1 MLTPSTYIKAK
12 GLPSLQYVSEQSG
25 TSRSTL
31 NGWWHSDRLK
41 FETMVDGCRYKAAEP
56 YRVTLVVD
64 GYIIDLSQH
73 FSLAQLET
81 KSK

>member
-1 MLTPSTYIKAK
+1 MNTPSTYIKAK

-31 NGWWHSDRLK
+31 NG
-41 FETMVDGCRYKAAEP
+41 GCLYRAAEP

-73 FSLAQLET
+73 FGKQGGGG
-81 KSK
+81 